1 MMDIKEILLQWFTNS
16 GSCIKNENASDQQL
30 TEELHK
36 RIIRKFKKRKVQS
49 PIIDNI
55 WDADLADI
63 QLRSKFNKGFRF
75 SVMCNWHLLQIC
87 MGYFSER

>member
-1 MMDIKEILLQWFTNS
+1 M
-16 GSCIKNENASDQQL
+16 SDQQL

-55 WDADLADI
+55 WGADLDDI

-87 MGYFSER
+87 MDYVSER

>member
-1 MMDIKEILLQWFTNS
+1 M
-16 GSCIKNENASDQQL
+16 
-30 TEELHK
+30 
-36 RIIRKFKKRKVQS
+36 QS

-55 WDADLADI
+55 WGADLADI

>member
-1 MMDIKEILLQWFTNS
+1 M
-16 GSCIKNENASDQQL
+16 SDQQL

-55 WDADLADI
+55 WGADLADI

-75 SVMCNWHLLQIC
+75 SVMCN
-87 MGYFSER
+87 